1 MEDSGIKVYAYRWV
15 VLGAFMFINL
25 TIQIL
30 WICFAAIT
38 GPAAGHYGVSDMQ
51 IGLLAMIFMV
61 VYIPT
66 AIPAS
71 WIIDRFG
78 FKKGV
83 GLGAF
88 LLGVFGLLRG
98 FLAADYNLVLAATI
112 GIALAQP
119 LLLNSF
125 TTLAAKWFPIN
136 ERAMVSG
143 LAVAAGFIG
152 TAIGL
157 MLTPYLVTRYG
168 IGSMQMIYG
177 AVTAVS
183 AAVFLALARE
193 APPTPASP
201 PGFEERA
208 LMFDGL
214 KMILRQRD
222 FWFCMF
228 IFFVG
233 IGVFN
238 GVATWIEN
246 IVRPRGMTI
255 NQAGML
261 GGLLLIG
268 GIAGAFVIPTLSDK
282 YRKRKSFM
290 LAGMILAT
298 PGLTGFTFFDSYPM
312 LLVSVIILG
321 FFMMGLGPIG
331 YQYAAEITYP
341 APEGTSNGLLVLAGQ
356 ISVVFIFG
364 MEAMNNAFG
373 SFTPSLLLG
382 VGLMV
387 VNCILISQLKESKLI
402 EEMSE

>member
-38 GPAAGHYGVSDMQ
+38 GPAAEHYGVSDMQ

-71 WIIDRFG
+71 WIIDKFG

-83 GLGAF
+83 GLGAV

-98 FLAADYNLVLAATI
+98 LLAHDYNLVLACTI
-112 GIALAQP
+112 GVALAQP

-157 MLTPYLVTRYG
+157 MLTPFLVTKYG

-177 AVTAVS
+177 VVTAVS
-183 AAVFLALARE
+183 AAIFLALARE
-193 APPTPASP
+193 VPPTPASP
-201 PGFEERA
+201 PGYEERA
-208 LMFDGL
+208 LIFDGL

-222 FWFCMF
+222 FRFCMF

-246 IVRPRGMTI
+246 IVRPKGMTI

-282 YRKRKSFM
+282 YRKRKPFM

-298 PGLTGFTFFDSYPM
+298 PGLLGFTFFNSYPL
-312 LLVSVIILG
+312 LLVSVGILG

-331 YQYAAEITYP
+331 YQYGAEITYP